1 MVQETTLS
9 YCKRIYLLF
18 RGRLN
23 GLPFFMQTKQGIS
36 SYSNM
41 IILQKTLDPQTFSF
55 IAKSKV
61 YSSMYVRDESTNIT
75 TEVTIDTNTLGD
87 YVDTISAIFSLEE
100 GRYYTIELKNVL
112 EVVFKGK
119 IFCTNQS
126 VQTYSVNNDTYVSN
140 NTTNDF
146 ITYE

>member
-1 MVQETTLS
+1 METL
-9 YCKRIYLLF
+9 
-18 RGRLN
+18 
-23 GLPFFMQTKQGIS
+23 
-36 SYSNM
+36 
-41 IILQKTLDPQTFSF
+41 
-55 IAKSKV
+55 
-61 YSSMYVRDESTNIT
+61 STNIT

>member
-36 SYSNM
+36 SYSDM

-61 YSSMYVRDESTNIT
+61 YGSMYVRDESTNIT

>member
-1 MVQETTLS
+1 MVQEMTLS

-36 SYSNM
+36 SYSDM

-61 YSSMYVRDESTNIT
+61 YGSMYVRDESTNIT